1 MNPQG
6 CAVTAFGVPTE
17 YETRHDF
24 LWRVHAQVPARRMIG
39 IFNRSHYEDVIVP
52 RVRKTVPVRVLEK
65 RYDQINGFE
74 RMLSE
79 NGVVILKFFLH
90 VSRAEQKK
98 RLEDRLTDKKKNW
111 KFQVGDLDDRA
122 RWRDYTAAYRIALG
136 RCSTDWAPWYVV
148 PADDKKVRN
157 LLISRAIADTLER
170 LDLRY
175 PPAPADVRK
184 IVVE

>member
-1 MNPQG
+1 M
-6 CAVTAFGVPTE
+6 
-17 YETRHDF
+17 
-24 LWRVHAQVPARRMIG
+24 
-39 IFNRSHYEDVIVP
+39 IVP
-52 RVRKTVPVRVLEK
+52 RVRKTVPQRVLEK

-122 RWRDYTAAYRIALG
+122 RWRDYTGAYRIALG

-184 IVVE
+184 IEIE